1 MTNRAFSRTLNNGRL
16 NINIDLSL
24 MCSRKNGTVLSPVFL
39 CRLYTLKKDWN
50 SQLACIRRNNGYSE
64 LSVSE
69 PSTSGRNSTFNLTEL
84 FSLTEIFGRL

>member
-39 CRLYTLKKDWN
+39 CRLYTLEKG
-50 SQLACIRRNNGYSE
+50 LE
-64 LSVSE
+64 LSA
-69 PSTSGRNSTFNLTEL
+69 GLHQAQQW
-84 FSLTEIFGRL
+84 IFGIIRVRAQHFGQELYI